1 MQFGDGHPDG
11 CGPFQMEW
19 PLCCCDVTFQLP
31 QNASFNVILRSFCWL
46 SSVLLAVVLSNQT
59 SHRRTLAVMLD
70 GQVWWVVVVRCA
82 DSVYTERRGS
92 VALLMQLHFLL
103 LVNSQQTAF
112 AVVTKVSRPSGIGS
126 GIGCSIGDTDTKPIP
141 LVSARY
147 RYRVLVSV

>member
-19 PLCCCDVTFQLP
+19 PLCCSDVTFQLP

-46 SSVLLAVVLSNQT
+46 SSVLLVVVL

-70 GQVWWVVVVRCA
+70 GKVWLVVVVRCA

-92 VALLMQLHFLL
+92 VAVLMQFHFLL
-103 LVNSQQTAF
+103 LVNSKQTAF
-112 AVVTKVSRPSGIGS
+112 AAVTKVSRPSGIGS
-126 GIGCSIGDTDTKPIP
+126 GIGCSIGDTDTEPIP